1 MMHHGRLKYVWEG
14 GELEM
19 QAGDVLT
26 APIGLARQYVSG
38 DDEAA
43 IAYVV
48 RGGDSP
54 GGFVVASNINGR

>member
-1 MMHHGRLKYVWEG
+1 MMHQGSLTYIWDD
-14 GELEM
+14 GELVM
-19 QAGDVLT
+19 HAGDVLT

-48 RGGDSP
+48 HGGDSP
-54 GGFVVASNINGR
+54 GALSLTRTSA